1 MTGRIFFPKLFYD
14 ADRKSLMDNDS
25 LQEMAAEVPRVAIQD
40 QPLSYGEVVTE
51 YEDEPCYPCYL
62 WNENLILSTKI
73 RRGVLFE

>member
-14 ADRKSLMDNDS
+14 ADRKLLMDNDS
-25 LQEMAAEVPRVAIQD
+25 LRKMAAEVPRVVIQD
-40 QPLSYGEVVTE
+40 QPLSYGEMVTE
-51 YEDEPCYPCYL
+51 YEDEPCYL

>member
-1 MTGRIFFPKLFYD
+1 MTGRIFFPKFFYD
-14 ADRKSLMDNDS
+14 AEKKSLMDNDS
-25 LQEMAAEVPRVAIQD
+25 LQEMATEVPRVAIQV

-51 YEDEPCYPCYL
+51 YEDEPFYL